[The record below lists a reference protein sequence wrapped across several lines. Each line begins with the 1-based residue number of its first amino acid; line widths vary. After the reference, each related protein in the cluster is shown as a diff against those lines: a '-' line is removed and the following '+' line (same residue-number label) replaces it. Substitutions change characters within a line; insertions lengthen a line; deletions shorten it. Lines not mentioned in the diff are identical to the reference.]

1 MKKPLLPVVELVV
14 MAALTAVL
22 FLQKQLLTFL
32 PNVTLNFFLMLLYAK
47 VLGLGRTALIVAAY
61 VLLDSTHWGSLN
73 PIFTTAQYIG
83 WMWGPLITC
92 TLLKKEER
100 GIPLAFAGAGFG
112 FLYSWT
118 MIVPTALVYTNQIKN
133 LWAYLMVDIPWEVM
147 LAVSAFLP
155 TLLLYEP
162 LVKLFRRLWNNR
174 FSLR

>member
-1 MKKPLLPVVELVV
+1 MKKAPLPVVELVV

-22 FLQKQLLTFL
+22 FLQKQLLTAL

-61 VLLDSTHWGSLN
+61 VLLDSIQWGSLN

-92 TLLKKEER
+92 TLLKKTEDS
-100 GIPLAFAGAGFG
+100 IALAFAGAGFA

-133 LWAYLMVDIPWEVM
+133 LWAYLMVDIPWELM

-162 LVKLFRRLWNNR
+162 GVKLFRRLWNKR
-174 FSLR
+174 FSL